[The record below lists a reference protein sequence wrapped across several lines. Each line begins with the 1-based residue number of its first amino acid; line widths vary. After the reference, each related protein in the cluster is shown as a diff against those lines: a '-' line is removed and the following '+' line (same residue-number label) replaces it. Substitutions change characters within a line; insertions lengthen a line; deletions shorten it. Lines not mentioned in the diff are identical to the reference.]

1 MIGTLK
7 DTLTNVTKTFELS
20 LTVKTIDNPVQKISS
35 AKSEITE
42 NGDLTILLT
51 GSNLPQEV
59 TKYKF
64 TYSGSE
70 TNVPTVD
77 STKLELDT
85 THNNTNTSV
94 QFIIKKIKDT
104 TPSAPSNYAS
114 PTTPPLPIAQTKGLY
129 GKEFSVTLVDAASNP
144 SSRVE
149 EQPVTFTF
157 ADYVAPTSIK
167 SSIFFENAESYKQ
180 KVNSSSQK
188 GEDSKAISPQTTSEI
203 EKDDCLK
210 ILELMRTPSFGDMLK
225 SLTPKEAV
233 ITCLKLG
240 YVDGKYFTTE
250 SIADFLG
257 IETSEVIETTKK
269 YTLRISYTDNNEN
282 ECVIFNYKK

>member
-20 LTVKTIDNPVQKISS
+20 LTIKTIDNPVQKISS
-35 AKSEITE
+35 ASSGITQ
-42 NGDLTILLT
+42 NGDLKILLT

-70 TNVPTVD
+70 TNVPSVD
-77 STKLELDT
+77 STILELDT
-85 THNNTNTSV
+85 THTNTNASV

-114 PTTPPLPIAQTKGLY
+114 STSPTPPPLPTAQTKGLY

-149 EQPVTFTF
+149 GQPVTFTF

-167 SSIFFENAESYKQ
+167 SSIFFENADSYTQ
-180 KVNSSSQK
+180 KVNSLQ
-188 GEDSKAISPQTTSEI
+188 Q
-203 EKDDCLK
+203 
-210 ILELMRTPSFGDMLK
+210 
-225 SLTPKEAV
+225 
-233 ITCLKLG
+233 
-240 YVDGKYFTTE
+240 
-250 SIADFLG
+250 DFLPL
-257 IETSEVIETTKK
+257 TKED
-269 YTLRISYTDNNEN
+269 ISQDNASKPFE
-282 ECVIFNYKK
+282 